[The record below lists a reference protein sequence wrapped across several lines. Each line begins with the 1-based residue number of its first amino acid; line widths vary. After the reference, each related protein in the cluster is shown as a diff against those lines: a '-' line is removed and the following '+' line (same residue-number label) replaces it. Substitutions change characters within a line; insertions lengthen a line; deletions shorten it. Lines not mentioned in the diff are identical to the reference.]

1 MQLYKWKV
9 GMIVSGAFG
18 LIGIEDGIGY
28 EDIYTLTTGGTAP
41 SKPASKN
48 VNDYVP
54 SGWYASP
61 QSVTST
67 KRYQWVCKRS
77 KKDGTWS
84 AWSTPVEYNRYVEDG
99 QDGTDGADGT
109 DGVGYEY
116 CYKATQYNVR
126 PDIPIAEAGGA
137 GIPTGWSSSA
147 PDISAINAYI
157 WESYRT
163 VWGNSRTNWKTPKL
177 KNRWS
182 YDGAQGSK
190 GAKMRMRTWESSE
203 NYMQGA
209 EGEDFY
215 DIVLYGTQLYL
226 CIKSHYSSASNAPNV
241 STTYWESAQ
250 QWTFI
255 ATQFL
260 LAGKIVSDKIT
271 ADLIDATNLVATDV
285 DISGKI
291 TATSGKIGGWA
302 ISGNDLICYGFN
314 TRINVEASGSRFMR
328 INDSEEVMCS
338 IRADGNT
345 GLGLS
350 TYGEDNNT
358 IGLDVLCNASGYG
371 YAIRSHGNVLL
382 RARNSEKILIN
393 GLSLNSRTVTGSAN
407 IYTNDDII
415 IANNSNDITLYL
427 STASTPGK
435 MIYIKRKGTGKV
447 TVKGSIICQNANTI
461 VASLDITDYPPR
473 LFFFHGSTWYESSG
487 RH

>member
-1 MQLYKWKV
+1 
-9 GMIVSGAFG
+9 MIVSGAFG

-41 SKPASKN
+41 SKPASEN

-77 KKDGTWS
+77 KKDGIWS

-99 QDGTDGADGT
+99 QDGTDGTDGT

-163 VWGNSRTNWKTPKL
+163 VWGNSRTNWQTPKL

-190 GAKMRMRTWESSE
+190 GARMRMRTWESSE

-260 LAGKIVSDKIT
+260 IAGKIVTDKIT

-291 TATSGKIGGWA
+291 TATSGNIGGFTVTSNSLTCEDGNA
-302 ISGNDLICYGFN
+302 RLQIEVSG
-314 TRINVEASGSRFMR
+314 ERFFR
-328 INDSEEVMCS
+328 LNSPSESAFMKL
-338 IRADGNT
+338 RADDSICVDITSFGT
-345 GLGLS
+345 SDSAVGLKL
-350 TYGEDNNT
+350 
-358 IGLDVLCNASGYG
+358 LCNSIGYG
-371 YAIRSHGNVLL
+371 KAIDSTGNVRLI
-382 RARNSEKILIN
+382 ARQDEWIIVH
-393 GLSLNSRTVTGSAN
+393 GLSLNSRTVTSSAN

-415 IANNSNDITLYL
+415 IANSSNDITLYL
-427 STASTPGK
+427 STASSPGK
-435 MIYIKRKGTGKV
+435 VIYIKRIGTGKV
-447 TVKGSIICQNANTI
+447 TVKGNIVYQNANTFKT
-461 VASLDITDYPPR
+461 SLDITDYPPR
-473 LFFFHGSTWYESSG
+473 LFFYHGSVWYEFSG